1 MKIIKT
7 LRFKAQDARFKELNN
22 DGTDPFYCARDR
34 FSRLFTLLALCVTLS
49 LPTDCWAA
57 PAAENAI
64 QISSEQIAN
73 LGVKLG
79 KLTPVQQIPGLYA
92 PAKVVIPPSR
102 EYVVSASAAG
112 VINQLLVAVG
122 DKVEKGAVLA
132 RVSSPDLL
140 VLQQQYLKAASDLQL
155 SQSAY
160 NRDQKMLAE
169 GVIAERRWQETR
181 SQHSTVVS
189 AAHEARQLLA
199 VAGMPEAD
207 INRLAR
213 TRRFNSVL
221 TVYAPIAGVVLEQMA
236 ATGES
241 INNLAPLYRLAN
253 LDELWLDINIPQERI
268 GSIKVGDQVAV
279 ENSGLSAHI
288 SLLGQ
293 SVNAENQTLLARAV
307 IKGAPLPV
315 RPGQKITVQIIQA
328 IEKQAFKVPHT
339 AIAQNEGK
347 AFIFVRNEQGFKVLP
362 VTVIGKQ
369 ETDSIINGDL
379 LGNENI
385 AINGAVALKANWL
398 GLGSEE

>member
-1 MKIIKT
+1 
-7 LRFKAQDARFKELNN
+7 
-22 DGTDPFYCARDR
+22 
-34 FSRLFTLLALCVTLS
+34 
-49 LPTDCWAA
+49 
-57 PAAENAI
+57 
-64 QISSEQIAN
+64 
-73 LGVKLG
+73 
-79 KLTPVQQIPGLYA
+79 
-92 PAKVVIPPSR
+92 
-102 EYVVSASAAG
+102 
-112 VINQLLVAVG
+112 
-122 DKVEKGAVLA
+122 
-132 RVSSPDLL
+132 
-140 VLQQQYLKAASDLQL
+140 
-155 SQSAY
+155 
-160 NRDQKMLAE
+160 
-169 GVIAERRWQETR
+169 
-181 SQHSTVVS
+181 
-189 AAHEARQLLA
+189 
-199 VAGMPEAD
+199 MPEAD

-221 TVYAPIAGVVLEQMA
+221 TVYAPISGAVLEQMA

-241 INNLAPLYRLAN
+241 INNLAPLYRIAN

-379 LGNENI
+379 QGNEDI